1 MKFNTFF
8 NPSVIFSKTK
18 AGVSPMVMFAASKQ
32 GHTTSPDD
40 FYTGASKTFKQNR
53 RKELKKSARRKARR

>member
-8 NPSVIFSKTK
+8 NPSVMSSNPK
-18 AGVSPMVMFAASKQ
+18 AGVSPMAMFAAARQ
-32 GHTTSPDD
+32 GHTGSPAD